1 MLEIYFW
8 MKTLGM
14 GIEERQI
21 RWLKF
26 HRSEENFGFSGNAWC
41 RRRSRRSDKEITSDR
56 TPFTAIPPCYE
67 GFLLRR
73 SSGSSCHFS
82 RLELPIELVTESRR
96 PKASCRINEERFCR
110 SPVPQKSQHPPPSH
124 FDRTVKFLHL
134 IPPSSFRVAP
144 NFPRILLI
152 NFLCPLLCFWKNS
165 RLVEGIDVT
174 KFSFLSIFIFRAQ
187 SLKRWYLQSLEKG
200 NNFDAEEEY
209 IRIRDKMEGRYG
221 KNNRLQG
228 TDVMKFSF
236 LFTDFY
242 IPCSE
247 FEKIF
252 NLSKK
257 ENNFDAEEEYI
268 RTSPGT
274 KCLRR
279 RIFTPCVSIP
289 TSPLSFHDRITA
301 DQIRSSF
308 LSV

>member
-124 FDRTVKFLHL
+124 FDRIVKFLHL
-134 IPPSSFRVAP
+134 IPQSSFRVAP

-209 IRIRDKMEGRYG
+209 I
-221 KNNRLQG
+221 
-228 TDVMKFSF
+228 
-236 LFTDFY
+236 
-242 IPCSE
+242 
-247 FEKIF
+247 
-252 NLSKK
+252 
-257 ENNFDAEEEYI
+257 
-268 RTSPGT
+268 
-274 KCLRR
+274 
-279 RIFTPCVSIP
+279 
-289 TSPLSFHDRITA
+289 
-301 DQIRSSF
+301 
-308 LSV
+308 

>member
-1 MLEIYFW
+1 M
-8 MKTLGM
+8 
-14 GIEERQI
+14 EER
-21 RWLKF
+21 
-26 HRSEENFGFSGNAWC
+26 HR
-41 RRRSRRSDKEITSDR
+41 
-56 TPFTAIPPCYE
+56 
-67 GFLLRR
+67 
-73 SSGSSCHFS
+73 
-82 RLELPIELVTESRR
+82 
-96 PKASCRINEERFCR
+96 
-110 SPVPQKSQHPPPSH
+110 
-124 FDRTVKFLHL
+124 
-134 IPPSSFRVAP
+134 
-144 NFPRILLI
+144 
-152 NFLCPLLCFWKNS
+152 KNS
-165 RLVEGIDVT
+165 LQETDVT
-174 KFSFLSIFIFRAQ
+174 
-187 SLKRWYLQSLEKG
+187 
-200 NNFDAEEEY
+200 
-209 IRIRDKMEGRYG
+209 
-221 KNNRLQG
+221 
-228 TDVMKFSF
+228 KFSF